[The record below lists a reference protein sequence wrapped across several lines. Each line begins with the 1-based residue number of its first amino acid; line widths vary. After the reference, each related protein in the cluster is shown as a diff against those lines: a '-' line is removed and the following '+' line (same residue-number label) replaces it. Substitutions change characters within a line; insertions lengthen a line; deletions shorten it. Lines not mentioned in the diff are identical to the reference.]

1 MAPAAPEVSP
11 GGMARGDPGSAR
23 GQAEADPGGV
33 GQAEAVGDA
42 LEHLKLLDLLDT
54 ADDVADLALRQHAC
68 DADLGL
74 AGSGVLPHEGEE
86 PPDVPVAQGRD
97 DLGSL
102 PERGRDLDQVVGAAG
117 HAVARSSV
125 RGSRAWVRRD

>member
-1 MAPAAPEVSP
+1 MAPAEPSGWP
-11 GGMARGDPGSAR
+11 GGSGSAR

-42 LEHLKLLDLLDT
+42 VEHLKLLDLLD
-54 ADDVADLALRQHAC
+54 AVDDGADLALGQHAG

-74 AGSGVLPHEGEE
+74 AGSGVLLHEGEE
-86 PPDVPVAQGRD
+86 PADVPVAQGRD

-102 PERGRDLDQVVGAAG
+102 PERGRDLDQVVGAAR
-117 HAVARSSV
+117 HAVTRSSV